1 MIRALSFSGAG
12 FCGVYHL
19 GATHALS
26 KRLNFDDLKFTGA
39 SAGSIAA
46 VSAAVWHGDNLDHQF
61 AILKG
66 LRTACDKY
74 KFRNQ
79 LQESFY
85 ELFDEAYPEDVL
97 EYANQRAFIS
107 LSDVSN
113 KLKMKNVLVSEF
125 DSRDHLLECLVAS
138 CLVPGWAGYKSR
150 VINGKK
156 YIDGGFTVNLPN
168 LYPNET
174 IRIQPFSTSEI
185 HADISPLLTNG
196 KDQNRVIAK
205 NACGTFTFYLTGENL
220 HRVAVRALFPGD
232 EKWFQALFNEGILH
246 ANLYCDKRL

>member
-26 KRLNFDDLKFTGA
+26 KRLNFDELKFTGA

-79 LQESFY
+79 LQEAFY
-85 ELFDEAYPEDVL
+85 ELFDESYPEDVL
-97 EYANQRAFIS
+97 DYANQRAFIS
-107 LSDVSN
+107 LTDVTS
-113 KLKMKNVLVSEF
+113 KLKMKNALISEF
-125 DSRDHLLECLVAS
+125 DSRHHLLECLVAS
-138 CLVPGWAGYKSR
+138 CLAPGWAGYKSR
-150 VINGKK
+150 FINGKK
-156 YIDGGFTVNLPN
+156 YIDGGLTMNLPN

-174 IRIQPFSTSEI
+174 VRIQPFSTSEI
-185 HADISPLLTNG
+185 HADISPILTNE
-196 KDQNRVIAK
+196 KD
-205 NACGTFTFYLTGENL
+205 ACGTFTFYLTGENL

-232 EKWFQALFNEGILH
+232 EEWFQSLFNEGMHH
-246 ANLYCDKRL
+246 ANLYCDKIL

>member
-85 ELFDEAYPEDVL
+85 ELFDEAYPQDVL
-97 EYANQRAFIS
+97 DYANKRAFIS
-107 LSDVSN
+107 LTGAFQKSS
-113 KLKMKNVLVSEF
+113 LV
-125 DSRDHLLECLVAS
+125 
-138 CLVPGWAGYKSR
+138 
-150 VINGKK
+150 
-156 YIDGGFTVNLPN
+156 
-168 LYPNET
+168 
-174 IRIQPFSTSEI
+174 RI
-185 HADISPLLTNG
+185 
-196 KDQNRVIAK
+196 
-205 NACGTFTFYLTGENL
+205 
-220 HRVAVRALFPGD
+220 
-232 EKWFQALFNEGILH
+232 
-246 ANLYCDKRL
+246 